1 MKQLSLWL
9 YRWCWK
15 REIAVALSDRDY
27 ASAQLGPDYCDGFSA
42 GTDNALWLLQ
52 LHREAK

>member
-1 MKQLSLWL
+1 MKKLSLWL
-9 YRWCWK
+9 FKRYWA

-27 ASAQLGPDYCDGFSA
+27 TSAQLGADYCDGFSA